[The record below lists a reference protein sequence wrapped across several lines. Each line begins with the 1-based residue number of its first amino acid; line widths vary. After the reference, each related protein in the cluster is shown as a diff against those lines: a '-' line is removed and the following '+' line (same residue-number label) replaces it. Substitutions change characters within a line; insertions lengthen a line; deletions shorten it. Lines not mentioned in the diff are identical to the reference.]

1 MAKFALATS
10 WDNKLVDIVATLNQE
25 HQKSRIIEFYGS
37 FPRSLTGSA
46 RHPDKL
52 PNITEEEFEAHISY
66 ARSKGIEFNYIMNA
80 PELDGTEKNETWL
93 KSLRTFLAYLHDA
106 GVEKL
111 TITHPFLI
119 EFVCNEFPDFGVV
132 VSVIAGVNTVNEAQY
147 YDKMGVERIV
157 ADFYTINRNFERLAA
172 IVNQI
177 KCKVELIVNS
187 PCLAYCPDRQAHYA
201 SVGRAS
207 REDQTKETH
216 DEVFLPKCGMKR
228 LLNPLELIK
237 SHFIRPEDIKEYE
250 KIGIDVFKLV
260 GRTFPTEFLAHSA
273 RAYLS
278 GYYEGDLLDIIQ
290 QRLIKKSLSSIIDN
304 IDQYSFPISI
314 DNQKLTEVKF
324 IENIK
329 KLRGKELEAYYR
341 SILKD
346 VVRGFDHP
354 DVKKLQE
361 LCRNAI
367 QTDGGRIN

>member
-52 PNITEEEFEAHISY
+52 PNITEKEFEEHISY

-80 PELDGTEKNETWL
+80 PELDGTEKNESWL
-93 KSLRTFLAYLHDA
+93 KSLRTFLVYLHNA

-119 EFVCNEFPDFGVV
+119 ELVRNEFPDFGVV
-132 VSVIAGVNTVNEAQY
+132 VSVIAGVNTVSEAQY
-147 YDKMGVERIV
+147 YDRMGVERIV

-177 KCKVELIVNS
+177 DCKVELIVNS

-201 SVGRAS
+201 FVGRSS
-207 REDQTKETH
+207 RENQTKETNH
-216 DEVFLPKCGMKR
+216 EVFLPKCGMKR

-273 RAYLS
+273 SAYLN

-290 QRLIKKSLSSIIDN
+290 QRLIKKSLSAIIDN

-314 DNQKLTEVKF
+314 DNQKLTEINF

-329 KLRGKELEAYYR
+329 KLRGKELEDYYR

-346 VVRGFDHP
+346 VVKGFDHP

-361 LCRNAI
+361 LCKNLSK
-367 QTDGGRIN
+367 TDGGRI